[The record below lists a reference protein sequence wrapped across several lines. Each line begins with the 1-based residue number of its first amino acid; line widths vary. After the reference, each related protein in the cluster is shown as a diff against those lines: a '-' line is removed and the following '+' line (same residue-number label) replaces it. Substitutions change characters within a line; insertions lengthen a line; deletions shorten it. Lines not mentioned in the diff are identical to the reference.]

1 MRCANPASALWLQST
16 RPAGRVAEL
25 GSLEP
30 HMRTLLLVVVLG
42 LWPLWFAVVW
52 VVAAALHYAGSQHD
66 YWSAAPWVIFV
77 SIPVC
82 VATTLLAFAA
92 RYVFHVC
99 DGGTFRKSILAGLVY
114 VGAFLLLYNLSGAD
128 MLKEFG
134 FKK

>member
-1 MRCANPASALWLQST
+1 
-16 RPAGRVAEL
+16 
-25 GSLEP
+25 
-30 HMRTLLLVVVLG
+30 MRTVLLVVVLG

-52 VVAAALHYAGSQHD
+52 VVAAALHYAGSQQD

-82 VATTLLAFAA
+82 VVTTLLAFAA
-92 RYVFHVC
+92 RYVFRAS
-99 DGGTFRKSILAGLVY
+99 DGVPFWRCILSGLVY

-128 MLKEFG
+128 MLKELG